1 MNPAIVSTGGSL
13 IRALNARKKATSI
26 DLGLGEPTL
35 GPDISYFEEA
45 TRWVAE
51 HGCHYTANVGDAG
64 LRAAIARNY
73 AYPAMNKPEN
83 VCITT
88 GSQEALY
95 VVIKTMLDPAKDE
108 LLLVEPAFSVYDK
121 LTAVEGIALTRVS
134 MPAQTGF
141 AFDAQRVL
149 EALTPRTRMIL
160 VCSPCN
166 PTGRV
171 ISRSAAAEIAQA
183 LLDRPGPPVYIL
195 HDEIYRELLYVDDAA
210 NFGELY
216 PYTIAINSL
225 SKSNALT
232 GLRIG
237 WFMAPSDVMDEL
249 VKMHSWAT
257 SCASTIG
264 QVIATRI
271 FADGALGAQHAW
283 YRAQREIAVAA
294 ARASGLEFVMP
305 EGAFYLCVNVGAADD
320 VAFGYR
326 LIDEADVVAIPG
338 SNFGVSLRGWLRTSF
353 VAPPELL
360 REGLARIAQLSGT
373 FASERAR
380 V

>member
-1 MNPAIVSTGGSL
+1 MNPAVVSTGGSL
-13 IRALNARKKATSI
+13 IRALNARKKPSSI

-35 GPDISYFEEA
+35 WPNLAYFEEA

-51 HGCHYTANVGDAG
+51 HGCRYTANVGDAE
-64 LRAAIARNY
+64 LRAAIAHHY
-73 AYPAMNKPEN
+73 AYPALDKAEN

-121 LTAVEGIALTRVS
+121 LAAVEGIAVQRVS
-134 MPAQTGF
+134 MLAETGF

-160 VCSPCN
+160 ICSPCN

-171 ISRSAAAEIAQA
+171 ISRSAVAEISRELMA
-183 LLDRPGPPVYIL
+183 RSGPPIYVL
-195 HDEIYRELLYVDDAA
+195 HDEIYRELLYVDDAG
-210 NFGELY
+210 NFGDVY

-237 WFMAPSDVMDEL
+237 WFMAPSDVMGEL

-264 QVIATRI
+264 QVIAARI
-271 FADGALGAQHAW
+271 FADGALGAQRVW
-283 YRAQREIAVAA
+283 YTAQRELAMSA
-294 ARASGLEFVMP
+294 ARDAGLPFVIP
-305 EGAFYLCVNVGAADD
+305 DGAFYLCVEVGAADD
-320 VAFGYR
+320 VAFAYR
-326 LIDEADVVAIPG
+326 LIDEYDVVAIPG
-338 SNFGVSLRGWLRTSF
+338 SNFGSTLRGRLRTSF
-353 VAPPELL
+353 VGSPEAV
-360 REGLARIAQLSGT
+360 REGLSRIASL
-373 FASERAR
+373 AH